1 LGLSAGSV
9 PAESLFSITGLSRT
23 LSHVNLSS
31 SVDRNQLAN
40 RQGYLTETALLK
52 VTNDEAIDSRQSVI
66 PVALDQSAAF
76 DCIDHEVCL
85 SRLEHTFG
93 LTGAAL
99 AWVKSYFSSRTAFV
113 KFGPNTS
120 DTATISTGIPQGST
134 LGPVQF
140 PSYISPLSEMIESF
154 GVHHHQ
160 YVDDTQL

>member
-1 LGLSAGSV
+1 MGLSAGYV

-66 PVALDQSAAF
+66 PVALDHSAAF

-85 SRLEHTFG
+85 SRFEHTFG

-113 KFGPNTS
+113 KFGPNTF
-120 DTATISTGIPQGST
+120 DTATISTGIPQGSK

-140 PSYISPLSEMIESF
+140 PSYISPLSEMIESLASIITSTSMT
-154 GVHHHQ
+154 HS
-160 YVDDTQL
+160 